1 MWLICNFDSTEINN
15 NKQYNEKIT
24 ENKKKIFKS
33 IISKED
39 NTKEKKNSIF
49 SGFNFCKNN
58 IMNKKNEEIISKK
71 INIPSLFQEE
81 TNNEKIEK
89 KELINN
95 KENKSKSEFS
105 LTNQNN
111 PFLYPKIVK
120 INSLFGDSN
129 DK

>member
-1 MWLICNFDSTEINN
+1 
-15 NKQYNEKIT
+15 
-24 ENKKKIFKS
+24 
-33 IISKED
+33 
-39 NTKEKKNSIF
+39 
-49 SGFNFCKNN
+49 
-58 IMNKKNEEIISKK
+58 MNKKNKEIINKK
-71 INIPSLFQEE
+71 INIPPVFQEE
-81 TNNEKIEK
+81 INNEKIEK

-105 LTNQNN
+105 LINQNN